1 MRVLPPLP
9 VGWKAPWLAPL
20 AGFSD
25 LPFRLLCREQ
35 GAAVACTE
43 MVSAKGLIYK
53 SPGTEPLLDTCEAD
67 SPLVVQLFGEEGR
80 FVLAAAQQLA
90 ERGYRWFDINAGCS
104 VSKVVKTGAGA
115 ALLRSKEDRQRLCGF
130 VRGMASIAGRGQV
143 GVKYRLGWS
152 GDDDISCELGQA
164 LQDAGAG
171 WLCLHPRRAKQMF
184 GGTAD
189 WDALAR
195 LKQAVTIPVLASGDL
210 LQAADGIRCLQH
222 SGVDGVMYARGA
234 LADPR
239 IFARHLHLTGV
250 AEAAPQENGAAVAAL
265 LRRHAELAR
274 EYGRGWSALLKMR
287 TFAPRYLRGVPG
299 AAALRKRLT
308 LCHDWQE
315 LDGMLQELES
325 LPAVDHGS

>member
-1 MRVLPPLP
+1 MTAPSLLPL
-9 VGWKAPWLAPL
+9 GWEAPWLAPL

-25 LPFRLLCREQ
+25 LSFRLLCREL

-53 SPGTEPLLDTCEAD
+53 SPGTEPLLDTCKAD
-67 SPLVVQLFGEEGR
+67 SPLVVQLFGEER
-80 FVLAAAQQLA
+80 SFLVAATQQLVA
-90 ERGYRWFDINAGCS
+90 RGYRWFDINAGCS
-104 VSKVVKTGAGA
+104 VPKVVKTGAGA
-115 ALLRSKEDRQRLCGF
+115 ALLRSREDRQRLCDF
-130 VRGMASIAGRGQV
+130 VRAMTCVAGEGQV
-143 GVKYRLGWS
+143 GVKFRLGWS
-152 GDDDISCELGQA
+152 GEDDISCELGQA
-164 LQDAGAG
+164 LQEAGAG
-171 WLCLHPRRAKQMF
+171 WLCLHPRWAKQKF
-184 GGTAD
+184 GGVAD

-210 LQAADGIRCLQH
+210 LQAADGLRCLQQT
-222 SGVDGVMYARGA
+222 GVDGLMYARGA

-239 IFARHLHLTGV
+239 IFASHLHLVG
-250 AEAAPQENGAAVAAL
+250 AGHPPPGQSGAAMAAL

-274 EYGRGWSALLKMR
+274 DYGKGRSALLKMR

-315 LDGMLQELES
+315 LEGMLQELES
-325 LPAVDHGS
+325 LPAVGNVS